1 MYQNNQNPFGP
12 QAPMNTLYCTIKDG
26 AIYQYTTDPTP
37 RKIGVTNE
45 KHDEAMALLNKYHDL
60 LIEHGIIEKQK
71 TPEEIQKENK
81 EMFSKIMSF
90 IENMDKRMTAIEEN
104 KNEHKKYINAGSPT
118 YEAGKERTVATGNS
132 KSGTNFK

>member
-37 RKIGVTNE
+37 RKIGVTSE
-45 KHDEAMALLNKYHDL
+45 KHDEAVALLNKYYDL
-60 LIEHGIIEKQK
+60 LIEHGILEKQK
-71 TPEEIQKENK
+71 TPEELQKENR
-81 EMFSKIMSF
+81 EMFSKVMTF
-90 IENMDKRMTAIEEN
+90 MQNMDERMKALED
-104 KNEHKKYINAGSPT
+104 KNERQKHNSSGGAV